1 MVTTGDAPLVRI
13 AVDIGGTFT
22 DLQIFDARTGAITS
36 LKTPTTPEDP
46 SIGLMTGIK
55 AAAERDGFALNDI
68 GYLLHGTTI
77 ATNAVL
83 ERKLPRG
90 ALVTTAR
97 FEDVVEIGRH
107 YRREIYALN
116 PQVPPTLIPR
126 DRRLGIEERVR
137 ADGSIEVP
145 LTATALEGLVA
156 RLDGLDIA
164 SVAVCLLNSYVNP
177 QHERRIAEHL
187 AKARPAL
194 KVSCSS
200 ALNAEIREYERT
212 STTVLNALLIP
223 VIAGYLDKL
232 ARRMRAERCNP
243 RLLLVQS
250 NGGVCGTETAAAE
263 PVRLLL
269 SGPSGGSAACA
280 LLGQVLGEADIVGI
294 DMGGTSFDVSVVRD
308 GRVNLVGQG
317 EIDRMPVRLPM
328 VEIRT
333 IGAGGGS
340 IAKVRPGGRLT
351 VGPESAGSRPGPAC
365 YGQRGTEPTVT
376 DANVALGRLDGE
388 SFLGG
393 GMRLDAAAAR
403 AAIDAHVAH
412 PLGLT
417 LEAGAEG
424 LLAVTNANLGAA
436 IRLSLFE
443 KGLDPRD
450 FVMIAFGGAAG
461 LHAVAVADELGIRRV
476 VFPESASTLSAYG
489 ILHSNLAHDLV
500 RSQVLPAGRESLATL
515 AAMAKSLLA
524 EAQARLDTDAVPAAD
539 RQIELAADMRYK
551 GQAFELTVPANATRL
566 DETALDGL
574 IAGFHDIHRQRF
586 SYSNPGSPVEIVS
599 LRVAAVG
606 RLPKPQGK
614 PSATAQGERKPARH
628 RKVWMG
634 GAWQDTPVWNRTQ
647 IGADTALAGPAVIEE
662 AYTTVLLAQGWTCR
676 RDSSGHL
683 IAERLQP

>member
-1 MVTTGDAPLVRI
+1 MVTAGDAAPVRI

-22 DLQIFDARTGAITS
+22 DLQIFDARTGAISS

-55 AAAERDGFALNDI
+55 AAAARDGFALDDI

-107 YRREIYALN
+107 YRRDIYALN

-126 DRRLGIEERVR
+126 DRRIGIAERIR

-145 LTATALEGLVA
+145 LTPAALQGLAA
-156 RLDGLDIA
+156 RLDGLDVA

-177 QHERRIAEHL
+177 EHESRIAEHL

-212 STTVLNALLIP
+212 STTVLNALLVP

-232 ARRMRAERCNP
+232 ARRMRAERCTP

-250 NGGVCGTETAAAE
+250 NGGVCGTETAAVE

-280 LLGQVLGEADIVGI
+280 LLGQVLGEANIVGI

-308 GRVNLVGQG
+308 GRVNLVAQG

-365 YGQRGTEPTVT
+365 YGNGGTEPTVT
-376 DANVALGRLDGE
+376 DANIALGRLDGE

-393 GMRLDAAAAR
+393 GMRLDGAAAR
-403 AAIDAHVAH
+403 IAIDEHVAR

-461 LHAVAVADELGIRRV
+461 LHAVAVADELGIARV

-500 RSQVLPAGRESLATL
+500 RSQVLPAGRESLPTF
-515 AAMAKSLLA
+515 AAMAEDLLA
-524 EAQARLDTDAVPAAD
+524 DAQARLDADAVPAAD

-551 GQAFELTVPANATRL
+551 GQAFELTVPATGTQL

-586 SYSNPGSPVEIVS
+586 
-599 LRVAAVG
+599 
-606 RLPKPQGK
+606 
-614 PSATAQGERKPARH
+614 
-628 RKVWMG
+628 
-634 GAWQDTPVWNRTQ
+634 D
-647 IGADTALAGPAVIEE
+647 
-662 AYTTVLLAQGWTCR
+662 R
-676 RDSSGHL
+676 RDVDNAASPCLRRRRGKHNSVD
-683 IAERLQP
+683 AP